1 MLKNLLIALGITI
14 VALLALNDTLNHFK
28 ETENVAITTPAQM
41 EMRTPA
47 KQNPGQ
53 RSTDIHTEKIRNREN
68 EPDFNTNPNNNA
80 NKFDNFNRN
89 RNRDNI
95 RQYFNKPNRNTKDME
110 K

>member
-1 MLKNLLIALGITI
+1 MLKNLLVALGITV

-28 ETENVAITTPAQM
+28 ESDDVAITTPAQL

-53 RSTDIHTEKIRNREN
+53 RSGDIHTERLRNREN
-68 EPDFNTNPNNNA
+68 MPEFNTNPNNNT

-89 RNRDNI
+89 RDRDNI
-95 RQYFNKPNRNTKDME
+95 RQYFEQNNRQNRNN
-110 K
+110 